1 MTKGSFFNDIST
13 WQDYVSKQDSLNSKE
28 KGNTFELLTKV
39 YFKISPQFSFY
50 DDVWLL
56 EETPEKILNKIGL
69 PRQDLGVDL
78 IAKSGNEY
86 HAIQCKY
93 HSNKHQKVTYKEVST
108 FLAAIAKCDKITM
121 GYICST
127 ANVTTKNYDKVPKK
141 LISKIL
147 GDTWENLTP
156 EFFNNLKSFLKK
168 KPLKLSVFKPRPHQK
183 KALKDATKYFDGND
197 RGKLIF
203 PCGSGKSL
211 TGFWITRELEAKN
224 ILIAVPSLSLIK
236 QTLDVYLGQ
245 IVARKEKVKW
255 LCICSDDSIGKS
267 DDVVMLTED
276 LGVPCV
282 TDPNYIKAWIDQNR
296 SEDKIIFTTYQSG
309 KLIAEISKKLKFS
322 FDLGIYDEAHKTVGS
337 DKSLFSHL
345 LFEKNISVKK
355 RVFMT
360 ATERF
365 YSGSKDDIVS
375 MDNEDI
381 YGDVFSKMTFKDA
394 IEKDLL
400 TDYKIITLDIKK
412 TEISD
417 FIKQNG
423 LVELNKRWKNEPDAR
438 SLASMIALRKVM
450 EKYPI
455 NNAVSFHSS
464 IEKAKRNSSIHEYVT
479 DQYNF
484 KPISTYTVSGKQ
496 PTSERNDIVSDFA
509 KTKKALITNARCLTE
524 GVDVPNIDCIV
535 FADPKKSKIDIVQAL
550 GRALR
555 KKDGK
560 EWGYVILPVVYDI
573 NNEIDNESFNDVIS
587 IIRGLAANDERII
600 EYFKTKTPS
609 KGGGNKVEASDSV
622 FEMISE
628 KDLSEQ
634 LEIKVWEKLSR
645 FNIVEYDESKKW
657 AISKKIKSKNQWFK
671 FIRTYNKPNDIP
683 YNPSQ
688 YYKDKGWES
697 WGEFLGT
704 GNIASFNMKFVD
716 FKELDSWVK
725 QFNLKNQGEW
735 YELTKSPNFP
745 KDFPS
750 APNHTYKGKGWEG
763 WGKFLGT
770 GNIANFNR
778 KFRSYPS
785 AKKNI
790 KKFKFK
796 SKSEYHKAHKSKL
809 FPIDIPYN
817 PRRTYFEKGWES
829 WGEFLGTGNIASF
842 EIQWPSYIDAK
853 KIVKK
858 YKLKNWTEWREFCK
872 SKEFPSNIPKNP
884 HNTYRHKGWISMGDF
899 LGVKAY
905 IKRTNKSKNFEEARK
920 FARSL
925 KLKSGK
931 EWSLFCNSGKKPNDI
946 PKHPNST
953 YKDKGWVNMYDWLGI
968 EKRTYLNYND
978 AKKFVLSLNLKS
990 WSEWRNY
997 CTSDQKPDNIP
1008 SHPHIIYRGKGWINI
1023 ADFIGTKDKS
1033 TKNKKFRTFINAK
1046 KYVHQLDIKN
1056 QKEWQKFAKSSKRP
1070 DDIPSIPSRVYK
1082 KEWRGLAD
1090 WLGK

>member
-1 MTKGSFFNDIST
+1 MTKGSFFNDVKT

-39 YFKISPQFSFY
+39 YFKISPQYSFY

-56 EETPEKILNKIGL
+56 EEAPEKILNEIGL

-141 LISKIL
+141 LISKVL

-156 EFFNNLKSFLKK
+156 QFFNNLRYHLKK

-183 KALKDATKYFDGND
+183 KALKDATKYFDSND

-211 TGFWITRELEAKN
+211 TGFWITRELKAKN

-245 IVARKEKVKW
+245 ITARKEKVKW

-282 TDPNYIKAWIDQNR
+282 TDPSYIKAWLVQNR

-309 KLIAEISKKLKFS
+309 KLIAEISKKLNFS

-375 MDNEDI
+375 MDDADI

-400 TDYKIITLDIKK
+400 TDYKIITLDIEKK
-412 TEISD
+412 EISD

-423 LVELNKRWKNEPDAR
+423 LVELSKKWKNEPDAR

-464 IEKAKRNSSIHEYVT
+464 IEKAKRNSSIHEYIT
-479 DQYNF
+479 DHYNF
-484 KPISTYTVSGKQ
+484 NPISTYTVSGKQ

-555 KKDGK
+555 KKEGK

-587 IIRGLAANDERII
+587 IIRGLAANDERVI
-600 EYFKTKTPS
+600 EYFKTKSLS

-628 KDLSEQ
+628 KDLLEQ
-634 LEIKVWEKLSR
+634 LEIKVWEKLSSFSWMPFTDAR
-645 FNIVEYDESKKW
+645 EFIRGFGFKSTSEYNIAWKNGLFPKNIPSKPGREYAYKNKGFISMPDFLGYESKYQDWLPFEEARDYVRSFNLKSTIEW
-657 AISKKIKSKNQWFK
+657 NAFKNSDKRLAAIP
-671 FIRTYNKPNDIP
+671 RVPARV
-683 YNPSQ
+683 
-688 YYKDKGWES
+688 YKDKGWISMGNWLGTGRVADHLKEYMGFEKARDYVRKMNFKTEREYYEAWKKGLLPKTLPAKPRRIYKS
-697 WGEFLGT
+697 KGFTSMPDFLGT
-704 GNIASFNMKFVD
+704 RSRFQDWMPFEEARDYVRKLGLKAST
-716 FKELDSWVK
+716 E
-725 QFNLKNQGEW
+725 
-735 YELTKSPNFP
+735 Y
-745 KDFPS
+745 KDLFR
-750 APNHTYKGKGWEG
+750 KG
-763 WGKFLGT
+763 LL
-770 GNIANFNR
+770 
-778 KFRSYPS
+778 P
-785 AKKNI
+785 I
-790 KKFKFK
+790 K
-796 SKSEYHKAHKSKL
+796 L
-809 FPIDIPYN
+809 PGN
-817 PRRTYFEKGWES
+817 PRT
-829 WGEFLGTGNIASF
+829 
-842 EIQWPSYIDAK
+842 
-853 KIVKK
+853 V
-858 YKLKNWTEWREFCK
+858 YKN
-872 SKEFPSNIPKNP
+872 
-884 HNTYRHKGWISMGDF
+884 KGWISMGDW
-899 LGVKAY
+899 LGTGRIADQLRKY
-905 IKRTNKSKNFEEARK
+905 RSFYQARK
-920 FARSL
+920 FVHKLKLKNSNDWKNYYKSGKLPKDIPRNPGKIYYNKGWNGIGDWLGNSSNRFVNYVNFQDARKYARSL
-925 KLKSGK
+925 GFSSNKQWREFSKSA
-931 EWSLFCNSGKKPNDI
+931 KKPNNI
-946 PKHPNST
+946 PASPSKV
-953 YKDKGWVNMYDWLGI
+953 YKNKGWNGWPDYLGSKGRWKPKKKVRTF
-968 EKRTYLNYND
+968 EKARLF
-978 AKKFVLSLNLKS
+978 AKKMKVKSAKQWMNLSKEKKLPKDLPSKPQNRY
-990 WSEWRNY
+990 SEW
-997 CTSDQKPDNIP
+997 
-1008 SHPHIIYRGKGWINI
+1008 KGWD
-1023 ADFIGTKDKS
+1023 DF
-1033 TKNKKFRTFINAK
+1033 
-1046 KYVHQLDIKN
+1046 
-1056 QKEWQKFAKSSKRP
+1056 
-1070 DDIPSIPSRVYK
+1070 
-1082 KEWRGLAD
+1082 
-1090 WLGK
+1090 LGK

>member
-13 WQDYVSKQDSLNSKE
+13 WLDYVSKQDSLNSKE

-39 YFKISPQFSFY
+39 YFKISPQYSFY

-56 EETPEKILNKIGL
+56 EETPEKILNEIGL

-121 GYICST
+121 GYICSS

-141 LISKIL
+141 LISKVL

-156 EFFNNLKSFLKK
+156 QFFNNLRSHLKK
-168 KPLKLSVFKPRPHQK
+168 KPLKLSVFKPRPHQRR
-183 KALKDATKYFDGND
+183 ALKDAVKYFDGND

-282 TDPNYIKAWIDQNR
+282 TDPNYIKAWLDQNR

-375 MDNEDI
+375 MDDEDI

-464 IEKAKRNSSIHEYVT
+464 IEKAKRNSSIHEYIT
-479 DQYNF
+479 EQYNF

-555 KKDGK
+555 KKEGK
-560 EWGYVILPVVYDI
+560 EWGYVILPVVYDN

-600 EYFKTKTPS
+600 EYFKTKTLS

-622 FEMISE
+622 FEMINE

-645 FNIVEYDESKKW
+645 FNWVSFEEAKVIVQGLKILNQKQFIKEYHSRIPREIPYNVARTYKNNGWKGWGDFLGTDS
-657 AISKKIKSKNQWFK
+657 ISSHNRKFLTYKEARKFVRKLKIKSMTEWWKIAKSGKIPNNIPKSPYSTYKN
-671 FIRTYNKPNDIP
+671 
-683 YNPSQ
+683 
-688 YYKDKGWES
+688 KGWINAAD
-697 WGEFLGT
+697 FLGT
-704 GNIASFNMKFVD
+704 GTIQTQQIKFISFKKAKAFA
-716 FKELDSWVK
+716 KK
-725 QFNLKNQGEW
+725 LKLKSQYEW
-735 YELTKSPNFP
+735 FEFHKNNKP
-745 KDFPS
+745 KGIPRGVQS
-750 APNHTYKGKGWEG
+750 TYKNKGWKG
-763 WGKFLGT
+763 WGDFLGT
-770 GNIANFNR
+770 GRVANQL
-778 KFRSYPS
+778 
-785 AKKNI
+785 
-790 KKFKFK
+790 K
-796 SKSEYHKAHKSKL
+796 SNTYISFSE
-809 FPIDIPYN
+809 
-817 PRRTYFEKGWES
+817 
-829 WGEFLGTGNIASF
+829 
-842 EIQWPSYIDAK
+842 AK

-858 YKLKNWTEWREFCK
+858 YEINSGSNFRFNFKKFPPGMPKKPDLAYKNNGW
-872 SKEFPSNIPKNP
+872 
-884 HNTYRHKGWISMGDF
+884 KGWGDF
-899 LGVKAY
+899 LG
-905 IKRTNKSKNFEEARK
+905 TGN
-920 FARSL
+920 L
-925 KLKSGK
+925 SGK
-931 EWSLFCNSGKKPNDI
+931 ALRETYMSFDEAKRFVKKLNLSTYSEWVNYCKSGKKPKNI
-946 PKHPNST
+946 PLTVNRL
-953 YKDKGWVNMYDWLGI
+953 YKDNGWKGW
-968 EKRTYLNYND
+968 E
-978 AKKFVLSLNLKS
+978 
-990 WSEWRNY
+990 
-997 CTSDQKPDNIP
+997 
-1008 SHPHIIYRGKGWINI
+1008 
-1023 ADFIGTKDKS
+1023 DF
-1033 TKNKKFRTFINAK
+1033 
-1046 KYVHQLDIKN
+1046 
-1056 QKEWQKFAKSSKRP
+1056 
-1070 DDIPSIPSRVYK
+1070 
-1082 KEWRGLAD
+1082 
-1090 WLGK
+1090 LGK